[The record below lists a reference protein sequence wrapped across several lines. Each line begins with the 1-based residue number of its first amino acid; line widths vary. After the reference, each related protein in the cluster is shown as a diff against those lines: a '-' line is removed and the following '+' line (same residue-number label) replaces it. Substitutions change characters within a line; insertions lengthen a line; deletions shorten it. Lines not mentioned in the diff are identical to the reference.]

1 MMNGSRKLPSLDEL
15 KSQAKRLRDSLARDG
30 AIVSHGRSLELLAHQ
45 HGYKDWNTL
54 FAATGNR
61 PPSCPVDL
69 GARVNGEYLGQRFDA
84 EVIAVM
90 RLGSDERYRITLNF
104 DEPVDVVK
112 FASFSAFR
120 RRVSCVVDRAGV
132 TAERT
137 SDGRPHLRLAL

>member
-1 MMNGSRKLPSLDEL
+1 MNGSPTLPSLDEL
-15 KSQAKRLRDSLARDG
+15 KGQAKRLRDSLARDG
-30 AIVSHGRSLELLAHQ
+30 ANVSHGRVLELLAHQ

-61 PPSCPVDL
+61 PASCTVDL
-69 GARVNGEYLGQRFDA
+69 GARVRGEYLGQPFAA
-84 EVIAVM
+84 EVIAVS
-90 RLGSDERYRITLNF
+90 RLGQDERYRVTLTF

-120 RRVSCVVDRAGV
+120 RRVSCVVNRAGV

>member
-1 MMNGSRKLPSLDEL
+1 MNGPRKLPCLDEL
-15 KSQAKRLRDSLARDG
+15 KSQARRLRDSLARDG
-30 AIVSHGRSLELLAHQ
+30 TTVSHSRSLELLAHQ
-45 HGYKDWNTL
+45 FGYKDWNTL
-54 FAATGNR
+54 FAAMGNR

-69 GARVNGEYLGQRFDA
+69 GARVSGEYLGQPFDA

-90 RLGSDERYRITLNF
+90 RLGQDERYRITLNF
-104 DEPVDVVK
+104 EEPVDVVT